1 MRCTPT
7 SALLDRS
14 GRRLASACLAVLTL
28 LQTSGCVNSTINQVK
43 QTGVAITDSESVVI
57 LARRHQNATETEASF
72 TECIEQRLAKAQQQ
86 INVHPQSAF
95 VDAMFPWFEPSTA
108 PLDTESLPR
117 LLANPGV
124 RERISQT
131 GVRYIVW
138 LDGSTERVDSGGT
151 MPCAASPA
159 GGGCLGFGW
168 WEDASDYEATIWD
181 LKTASTTG
189 MVSADVSGTSYMPA
203 LVVPIPL
210 LARTQTAA
218 CKGLAKQLS
227 QFLVG
232 DALVVDG
239 Q

>member
-1 MRCTPT
+1 MHPPAPERGARSFTAAA
-7 SALLDRS
+7 SYALWVILV
-14 GRRLASACLAVLTL
+14 GLLAG
-28 LQTSGCVNSTINQVK
+28 GCVSSTINQIK
-43 QTGVAITDSESVVI
+43 QSGVAITETESVVI

-72 TECIEQRLAKAQQQ
+72 TACIEERLGGADTG

-108 PLDTESLPR
+108 PLDTEALPR

-124 RERISQT
+124 RDRINQT

-138 LDGSTERVDSGGT
+138 LDGTTERVDSGGT
-151 MPCAASPA
+151 MTCAASPA

-189 MVSADVSGTSYMPA
+189 MVSADVNGTSYMPA
-203 LVVPIPL
+203 LVIPIPL
-210 LARTQTAA
+210 LARTQSAA
-218 CKGLAKQLS
+218 CKGLARQLS

-232 DALVVDG
+232 DAVIASP
-239 Q
+239 